1 MMASLRLFR
10 GFLLA
15 LLLIGGPLHAQQRT
29 DPQALGEFASR
40 VGLRDVD
47 AFVDAVQSLRR
58 SGHLPERY
66 VTKAAAQAHGWRG
79 GGLCAVWPDHVI
91 GGDQFRNFGGA
102 LPDGGHVYHE
112 ADLDSSCAQRGPKRL
127 VFSQDG
133 AIYITVD
140 HYNHFIPVPSCRG
153 HG

>member
-1 MMASLRLFR
+1 MASLRWLRWFV
-10 GFLLA
+10 LA
-15 LLLIGGPLHAQQRT
+15 LLLVGGPLHAQLSA
-29 DPQALGEFASR
+29 DPPALTEFASR
-40 VGLRDVD
+40 VGLRDVG
-47 AFVDAVQSLRR
+47 AFVDTVQSLRR

-79 GGLCAVWPDHVI
+79 GGLCTVWPDHVI

-102 LPDGGHVYHE
+102 QPNGGRVYHE

-127 VFSQDG
+127 VFLNDG

-140 HYNHFIPVPSCRG
+140 HYNHFIPVP
-153 HG
+153 